1 MAKRGLK
8 KLEGETLGQALK
20 EAKASPVVR
29 ARGAGAVMSQRATRV
44 PDGLDDFPT
53 PPFGCRALERFVL
66 PEIRRSMAG
75 KRVWEP
81 AAGRGI
87 MAACFREA
95 GAQVTASDVHRY
107 PDGEPLDMVGS
118 FTGDSLLD
126 GAFLKDR
133 ADIIAT
139 NPPFNL
145 ALDFAERALRE
156 SRDVVALLCRSN
168 WAEGAERYERLF
180 KPRPPVLIAHYVER
194 VPMTEGGVWRD
205 EDGQPHIP
213 HRGGYDPEASTATAY
228 SWFVWA
234 KPGNLYE
241 ATEFHRGARTIWIPP
256 CKELLTKPDDA
267 HRFGKIR
274 VAEAML

>member
-8 KLEGETLGQALK
+8 TQQGQALG
-20 EAKASPVVR
+20 EALTHAKPSPVAR
-29 ARGAGAVMSQRATRV
+29 ARGAASVMNQRATRA

-53 PPFGCRALERFVL
+53 PPWGARTLEHFVL
-66 PEIRRSMAG
+66 PALRRSMSK

-95 GAQVTASDVHRY
+95 DATVIASDVHRY
-107 PDGEPLDMVGS
+107 PEGEPLDMVGS
-118 FTGDSLLD
+118 FTGGSLLD

-133 ADIIAT
+133 AHIIAT

-145 ALDFAERALRE
+145 ALEFAERALLE
-156 SRDVVALLCRSN
+156 TRDVVALLCRSN
-168 WAEGAERYERLF
+168 WAEGEERYERLF
-180 KPRPPVLIAHYVER
+180 KDRPPVLIAHFVER
-194 VPMTEGGVWRD
+194 VPMVEGGVWRD
-205 EDGQPHIP
+205 EDGSVHIC
-213 HRGGYDPEASTATAY
+213 HRGGYDPKASTATAY

-234 KPGNLYE
+234 KPCDLYE
-241 ATEFHRGARTIWIPP
+241 ASQFHRTTRTIWIPP

-274 VAEAML
+274 EAEAML